1 MRNFQLPFTVGVLG
15 RLPRQPGHVRMSTRR
30 PVRED
35 RHAPSD
41 ASHAMTESSLYVG
54 VLQGCIVL
62 FKVSGRMA
70 MIESR
75 ITAKGQTTL
84 PKPVREALGV
94 GTGDRVRYV
103 IADGE
108 VRILAVRPVGRLFG
122 ALRRDGPPVTLEQM
136 EKAVADGV
144 AQE

>member
-1 MRNFQLPFTVGVLG
+1 
-15 RLPRQPGHVRMSTRR
+15 
-30 PVRED
+30 
-35 RHAPSD
+35 
-41 ASHAMTESSLYVG
+41 
-54 VLQGCIVL
+54 
-62 FKVSGRMA
+62 

>member
-1 MRNFQLPFTVGVLG
+1 
-15 RLPRQPGHVRMSTRR
+15 
-30 PVRED
+30 
-35 RHAPSD
+35 
-41 ASHAMTESSLYVG
+41 
-54 VLQGCIVL
+54 
-62 FKVSGRMA
+62 
-70 MIESR
+70 MIESG

-94 GTGDRVRYV
+94 GAGDRVRYV

-122 ALRRDGPPVTLEQM
+122 ALRHDGPPVTLEQM
-136 EKAVADGV
+136 EKAVADGA